1 MKIFWL
7 FNHPAPYKV
16 NLFNLLGKKA
26 EVEAYFERS
35 SEKGRNALFYSETP
49 ISFSAHFCKGIS
61 WGEMDNYSRDP
72 IKALKK
78 NRYDVIVLNGWRTLT
93 EQRTIAYCKRNKLP
107 YVFLINGGIVK
118 EKELGLLKAIK
129 THFISGASAYLSP
142 DEKSKQYLVHYGA
155 EDSRVFYYPY
165 SSIFEKELQEKPL
178 SKEGKQALRKELG
191 LQGEKVFLSAGQLIP
206 RKNYAPLI
214 RFWKSRPQGESLY
227 ILGDGEQKEELLLL
241 IKELGLT
248 NVFLL
253 PHKPHDEVLK
263 YFSAG
268 DCFLFPSKE
277 DIYGHVINEALSQ
290 GVPVI
295 SSPNVNAALHLIKDG
310 RNGFLDSFEKEG
322 ELGEKLSCF
331 PDQRMEEEALRTARG
346 FTMETSAEFLYLFFK
361 ERCQ

>member
-16 NLFNLLGKKA
+16 DLFNLLGKKA

-49 ISFSAHFCKGIS
+49 ISFSAHFCKGIA

-78 NRYDVIVLNGWRTLT
+78 NHYDVIVLNGWRTLT
-93 EQRTIAYCKRNKLP
+93 EQRTIVYCKRKKLP
-107 YVFLINGGIVK
+107 YVFLINGGITKQKEAHLFKAVK
-118 EKELGLLKAIK
+118 F
-129 THFISGASAYLSP
+129 HFISGASAYLAP
-142 DEKSKQYLVHYGA
+142 DEKSKQYLTHYGA
-155 EDSRVFYYPY
+155 EESLIFYYPY
-165 SSIFEKELQEKPL
+165 SSIFEKELQKKPL
-178 SKEGKQALRKELG
+178 LKEEKASLRKELH
-191 LQGEKVFLSAGQLIP
+191 LEGEKVFLSAGQLIP
-206 RKNYAPLI
+206 RKNYATLI
-214 RFWKSRPQGESLY
+214 RFWKSRPQSEFLY
-227 ILGDGEQKEELLLL
+227 ILGDGEQKEELLSL
-241 IKELGLT
+241 IKELHLT

-253 PHKPHDEVLK
+253 PHKPHEEVLK

-290 GVPVI
+290 GLPVI

-310 RNGFLDSFEKEG
+310 QNGFLDSFENDES
-322 ELGEKLSCF
+322 LGKKLSCF
-331 PDQRMEEEALRTARG
+331 PDEKMEEKALETARG
-346 FTMETSAEFLYLFFK
+346 FTMERSAEFLFRFFQEK
-361 ERCQ
+361 CQ